1 MKRGLS
7 PRVCRKMAREEA
19 ERITATAIATR
30 ERNLALASTI
40 AAPEPEPEPE
50 PRATA
55 GTVTGAMTLL
65 EVFLA
70 LAPQGVQSDGVA

>member
-1 MKRGLS
+1 MNRGNAVA
-7 PRVCRKMAREEA
+7 VCRKMAREEA

-40 AAPEPEPEPE
+40 AAPEPEPEP
-50 PRATA
+50 RATA